1 MRVSEKTLRSVVHR
15 LLLEM
20 RDEDN
25 MERSE
30 LSDINANHDN
40 TGPLE
45 GNLVGKK
52 FAFVDGGEPA
62 FEVVADNPAKK
73 IAIVRKYLSNQNRM
87 PDFESDIRNL
97 DGFEQLNAE
106 AHIQLISDAID
117 QTGGWKSNPDILESI
132 LVYSSRRVAN
142 YYIINRV
149 LENLK
154 KPILIATTSGQAK
167 VEDFGCVIPYEK
179 AANYV
184 AKSDPKSS
192 EFALGAAC
200 FYEYANSPKY
210 ALLAGALGALIGGAI
225 GLFFGGVGAGPGAFT
240 GATLAG
246 GGTDLYL
253 RYPVMRWAAANE
265 KYGFLAAN
273 CLLVAINFI
282 PAIGEL
288 KFVKGAAI
296 KIAPKL
302 MAMLSPTTKLKIAK
316 VVTELCIQILPDV
329 ALQFNKI
336 EKEVL
341 SLLDDPEKI
350 DETLSA
356 SDAAM
361 TAYLKEKYPSDF

>member
-1 MRVSEKTLRSVVHR
+1 VHR

-40 TGPLE
+40 TGPLK

-62 FEVVADNPAKK
+62 FEVVADNSAKK
-73 IAIVRKYLSNQNRM
+73 IAIVRKYLSNENRM
-87 PDFESDIRNL
+87 PAFESDIQKL
-97 DGFEQLNAE
+97 AGVEQLDAE
-106 AHIQLISDAID
+106 KHIQFISAAID
-117 QTGGWKSNPDILESI
+117 QKDGWKSNPDILRTI
-132 LVYSSRRVAN
+132 IAYSYDKIAD
-142 YYIINRV
+142 YYIIDRV

-167 VEDFGCVIPYEK
+167 VEEFGCVISYEK

-210 ALLAGALGALIGGAI
+210 ALLANALGALIGGAI
-225 GLFFGGVGAGPGAFT
+225 GAFFGGVGAGPGAFT
-240 GATLAG
+240 GAILGG

-273 CLLVAINFI
+273 CLLVAVNFI
-282 PAIGEL
+282 PAISEL
-288 KFVKGAAI
+288 KFAKGAAMR
-296 KIAPKL
+296 IAPRL
-302 MAMLSPTTKLKIAK
+302 MAMSPTTKLKIAR

-350 DETLSA
+350 DETLTASDAAILTA

-361 TAYLKEKYPSDF
+361 KAYLKEKYPSDF

>member
-30 LSDINANHDN
+30 LPDINTNYDN
-40 TGPLE
+40 TGALA
-45 GNLVGKK
+45 GSLVGKK

-62 FEVVADNPAKK
+62 FEVVADNQTKK
-73 IAIVRKYLSNQNRM
+73 IAIIRKYLSNQNRM
-87 PDFESDIRNL
+87 PDFQADVEKL
-97 DGFEQLNAE
+97 VGFEQLNAE
-106 AHIQLISDAID
+106 SHIQLISDAID
-117 QTGGWKSNPDILESI
+117 QKGGWKSNSDILSST
-132 LVYSSRRVAN
+132 LAYSSGRIAN
-142 YYIINRV
+142 YSIIDRT

-167 VEDFGCVIPYEK
+167 VEDFGCLIPYEK

-184 AKSDPKSS
+184 AKSDPKSA

-210 ALLAGALGALIGGAI
+210 ALLANALGALIGGAI
-225 GLFFGGVGAGPGAFT
+225 GAFFGGVGAGPGAFT
-240 GATLAG
+240 GAILGG

-253 RYPVMRWAAANE
+253 RYPAMRWAAANE

-282 PAIGEL
+282 PAIAEL
-288 KFVKGAAI
+288 KFAQGAAMR
-296 KIAPKL
+296 IAPRL
-302 MAMLSPTTKLKIAK
+302 MAMSPTTKLKIAR
-316 VVTELCIQILPDV
+316 VVAELCIQILPDV

-350 DETLSA
+350 DETLTA

>member
-30 LSDINANHDN
+30 LPDINTNYDN
-40 TGPLE
+40 TGALA
-45 GNLVGKK
+45 GSLVGKK

-62 FEVVADNPAKK
+62 FEVVADNPTKK
-73 IAIVRKYLSNQNRM
+73 IVIIRKYLSNENRM
-87 PDFESDIRNL
+87 PDFQSDVEKL
-97 DGFEQLNAE
+97 AGFEQLNAE
-106 AHIQLISDAID
+106 KHTQLISDAID
-117 QTGGWKSNPDILESI
+117 QKDGWKSNPDILKST
-132 LVYSSRRVAN
+132 LTYSYGKIAD
-142 YYIINRV
+142 YYIIDRV

-167 VEDFGCVIPYEK
+167 VEEFGCVISYEK
-179 AANYV
+179 AANYI
-184 AKSDPKSS
+184 AKSDPKSV

-210 ALLAGALGALIGGAI
+210 ALLANALGAIIGGSI
-225 GLFFGGVGAGPGAFT
+225 GAFFGGIGAGPGAGT
-240 GATLAG
+240 GAMLAG

-273 CLLVAINFI
+273 CLLVAVNFI
-282 PAIGEL
+282 PAISEL
-288 KFVKGAAI
+288 KFVQGAAMRI
-296 KIAPKL
+296 VPNL
-302 MAMLSPTTKLKIAK
+302 MAMSPTTKLKIAR

-329 ALQFNKI
+329 ALQFNRI

-341 SLLDDPEKI
+341 SLLDNPGEI
-350 DETLSA
+350 DKTLSA
-356 SDAAM
+356 SDVLIK
-361 TAYLKEKYPSDF
+361 AYLKEKYPSDF